1 MSEREKLGQLRQISQ
16 LRLDISLM
24 AVEKAAQARQASL
37 DHLAV
42 LNRPLPP
49 NDLDPIRAGEV
60 TLRYQNWADQRRS
73 AINLELARQTAAWEE
88 ARQDAALAF
97 GRDQVIGK
105 LMERRG

>member
-1 MSEREKLGQLRQISQ
+1 MSEREKLAQLRQVSQ
-16 LRLDISLM
+16 LRLDISLL

-37 DHLAV
+37 DHLAT

-49 NDLDPIRAGEV
+49 TDLDPIRAGEV

-73 AINLELARQTAAWEE
+73 AINMDLARQTVEWEE
-88 ARQDAALAF
+88 ARQNAAVAF

-105 LMERRG
+105 LEQRR